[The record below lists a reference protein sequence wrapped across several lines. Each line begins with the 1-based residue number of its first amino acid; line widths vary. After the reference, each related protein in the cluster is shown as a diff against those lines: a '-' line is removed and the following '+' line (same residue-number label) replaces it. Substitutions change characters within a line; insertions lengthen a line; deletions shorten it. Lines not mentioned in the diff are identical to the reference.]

1 MKNKIHIYYWS
12 PFISK
17 VATVNAVLGSIKTL
31 KAYSN
36 QKYEPHIINAAGEW
50 NKYKKELNENSI
62 NIIKLTDSKIIDNSN
77 YTGFFKSRLVYLYLF
92 FILLIPLLKL
102 LKKNPPDFLIIHLIT
117 PLPLLINYF
126 FNINTKI
133 ILRISGLPKLNIG
146 RKLLW

>member
-50 NKYKKELNENSI
+50 NKYKKELNENNI

-102 LKKNPPDFLIIHLIT
+102 LKKFSNTGLYELFCSHFYDEQEHKQLEEDIED
-117 PLPLLINYF
+117 LL
-126 FNINTKI
+126 KD
-133 ILRISGLPKLNIG
+133 
-146 RKLLW
+146 LL